1 MGALS
6 RQIPNEKPKK
16 VKITCLHHNNLES
29 GQWCWYILLFEYGSL
44 SVAPMAQMKW
54 NSQHNHISLK
64 SSDTSVLFDPISYF
78 HFALYSEKLM
88 NSAMKNKFVFLTD
101 TNLIQQLSYKLKR

>member
-16 VKITCLHHNNLES
+16 VKITCLHHNLES
-29 GQWCWYILLFEYGSL
+29 GQWCWYILLFEYGILSL
-44 SVAPMAQMKW
+44 APMAQMKW

-88 NSAMKNKFVFLTD
+88 NSALNKQMCVSKDFQR
-101 TNLIQQLSYKLKR
+101 NI